1 MLFRALDSSGS
12 GQRNGNDVNGPLVC
26 ITRDEFSGWL
36 TSGLMRLFEH
46 YIGWNFQTLS
56 SGQFY
61 ETMYPPQ

>member
-12 GQRNGNDVNGPLVC
+12 GQRHGNDVNEPLGC
-26 ITRDEFSGWL
+26 IARDEFSDWL
-36 TSGLMRLFEH
+36 TSCLMRLFQH
-46 YIGWNFQTLS
+46 YLCWDFQTLS